1 MNVEYITNYY
11 SFWGYIWFILFQNNI
26 INYSPFHL
34 FVLFVI
40 YDIYNLYM
48 IVKNYKNMQLN
59 KLSVLRLSYTI
70 MMHYIPLIVLS
81 PEISFKSI
89 KFNILLLLLYL
100 TTFKLKSYTPYDSYL
115 QNQFDENTSLDNYF
129 KLRFGNMNFGVF
141 FWLFCLFFSV
151 SYLSN

>member
-1 MNVEYITNYY
+1 MNVKYITNYY

-26 INYSPFHL
+26 ITYSPFHL
-34 FVLFVI
+34 FVLFLLH
-40 YDIYNLYM
+40 DIYM

-59 KLSVLRLSYTI
+59 KLSVLRWSYII

-100 TTFKLKSYTPYDSYL
+100 TSFKLKSYTPYDSYL
-115 QNQFDENTSLDNYF
+115 QHDIENNTSLDNYF

-141 FWLFCLFFSV
+141 FWLFCLYSSV

>member
-1 MNVEYITNYY
+1 MNVKYITNYY
-11 SFWGYIWFILFQNNI
+11 TFWVYIWFILFQNNI

-34 FVLFVI
+34 FVLFLLH
-40 YDIYNLYM
+40 DIYM
-48 IVKNYKNMQLN
+48 IAKNYKNMELN
-59 KLSVLRLSYTI
+59 KLSVLRWSYII

-89 KFNILLLLLYL
+89 KFNILLMLLYL
-100 TTFKLKSYTPYDSYL
+100 ATFKLKSYTPYDSYL
-115 QNQFDENTSLDNYF
+115 QHGFDENTSLDNYF

-141 FWLFCLFFSV
+141 FWLFCLYSSV